1 MHYLMKLFFS
11 LSLFF
16 VGINGAV
23 GSNQPSQANKNPKLF
38 VFGNS
43 YADTGNMKPTAL
55 SWKPPYGITFPGKP
69 SGRYSDG
76 LTATDFL
83 AKQLGAKLP
92 YLWRTHGKKK
102 VKLNRGMNFAFGGSE
117 VFDSPVDRSPNIST
131 QVGFL
136 VNLALARR
144 VYTIDGDLASSYAL
158 LSYSGTDYYGFIDQ
172 NPNMA
177 AYPAFVEFIV
187 EDIQYSLGIM
197 NGLKFKNI
205 AVTSLHPLGCL
216 PRVTVAS
223 SFRSCNESYS
233 DLVRLHNESLK
244 KAVAKLNK
252 EDKFRTKGDR
262 FVIVDLHK
270 AFMTI
275 LEKKGNKRF
284 KSPLKP
290 CCEGDC
296 ARMDMKGAKK
306 YTLCNDP
313 KSAFFWDEIN
323 PTQEGWRS
331 IYSLLGKSL
340 TESLTKG

>member
-1 MHYLMKLFFS
+1 
-11 LSLFF
+11 
-16 VGINGAV
+16 
-23 GSNQPSQANKNPKLF
+23 
-38 VFGNS
+38 
-43 YADTGNMKPTAL
+43 MKPTAL

-83 AKQLGAKLP
+83 GSTLTLILKT
-92 YLWRTHGKKK
+92 THGKKK

-187 EDIQYSLGIM
+187 EDI
-197 NGLKFKNI
+197 
-205 AVTSLHPLGCL
+205 H
-216 PRVTVAS
+216 
-223 SFRSCNESYS
+223 CNESYS

>member
-1 MHYLMKLFFS
+1 
-11 LSLFF
+11 
-16 VGINGAV
+16 
-23 GSNQPSQANKNPKLF
+23 
-38 VFGNS
+38 
-43 YADTGNMKPTAL
+43 MKPTAL

-83 AKQLGAKLP
+83 
-92 YLWRTHGKKK
+92 
-102 VKLNRGMNFAFGGSE
+102 GSE

-197 NGLKFKNI
+197 NGLKFKDI